1 MTKNIDIGYSQNF
14 MKTHFVQQI
23 IHQLQYNINR
33 HVNFE
38 IVGNRM
44 GPLNDENKLQIDE
57 KTTKMIMLKKDY
69 SL

>member
-1 MTKNIDIGYSQNF
+1 MTKNIDIGFSQKI

-38 IVGNRM
+38 IVGN
-44 GPLNDENKLQIDE
+44 
-57 KTTKMIMLKKDY
+57 
-69 SL
+69 